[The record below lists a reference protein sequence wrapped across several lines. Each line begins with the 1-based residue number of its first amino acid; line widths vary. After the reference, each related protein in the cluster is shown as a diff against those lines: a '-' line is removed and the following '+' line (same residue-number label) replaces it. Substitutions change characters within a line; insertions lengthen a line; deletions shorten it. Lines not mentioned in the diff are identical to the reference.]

1 MIDYFWKFL
10 YSFFLDS
17 DSVGSYRGEVALQML
32 LELNPDVRGAFVDQ
46 PVKEILDNQP
56 DYFNS
61 FTTVIATGL
70 SERWL
75 ILMAT
80 KYILVDFLSLMKK
93 QADTENREKTVL

>member
-1 MIDYFWKFL
+1 
-10 YSFFLDS
+10 
-17 DSVGSYRGEVALQML
+17 ML

-75 ILMAT
+75 
-80 KYILVDFLSLMKK
+80 
-93 QADTENREKTVL
+93 